1 MCASQT
7 LGGEGVHKHGHLS
20 RNFSDIPGN
29 KLIKEQDHTADSSQA
44 KRVQSRSSIV
54 DPLIM
59 SFWC

>member
-7 LGGEGVHKHGHLS
+7 LGGEDVHKHGHLS

-29 KLIKEQDHTADSSQA
+29 ELTRSKIILQTASQA